1 MKKILSLF
9 IGLLLFVIVILSA
22 IKGLY
27 FGKFQ
32 ILSINGL
39 KAKSLEL
46 DKKIEEAN
54 SEIDQKYASSIQNLK
69 TAEKRLEKAKQE
81 YETKIETLNSDA
93 ELGITQ
99 IEKYKIEYLWGIIG
113 NYAKKDNLRVDL
125 DIEETSIAD
134 TYKINFSLVG
144 SYVGITNF
152 LYNIEND
159 DELNYKISNF
169 KMNPTTSTSVSKSGT
184 ETTTVSTD
192 TLNATFTVDN
202 IVINFN

>member
-1 MKKILSLF
+1 MKKILSIF
-9 IGLLLFVIVILSA
+9 IGLILLAIIFTSA
-22 IKGLY
+22 VKGLK
-27 FGKFQ
+27 FGKAQ

-39 KAKSLEL
+39 KAKSLQL
-46 DKKIEEAN
+46 DQKIEEAN
-54 SEIDQKYASSIQNLK
+54 TQIDQNYASEIQNLN
-69 TAEKRLEKAKQE
+69 TAEQRLQKVKNE
-81 YETKIETLNSDA
+81 YEAKIESLNA
-93 ELGITQ
+93 NPELGITQ

-159 DELNYKISNF
+159 DELNYRINNF
-169 KMNPTTSTSVSKSGT
+169 KLNPTTITSTSKSGV
-184 ETTTVSTD
+184 ETTTVSTES
-192 TLNATFTVDN
+192 LNATFTVEN
-202 IVINFN
+202 IIINFN

>member
-9 IGLLLFVIVILSA
+9 IGLILFAIILMCA
-22 IKGLY
+22 IKGLTL
-27 FGKFQ
+27 GKAQ

-46 DKKIEEAN
+46 DNKIEEAN
-54 SEIDQKYASSIQNLK
+54 TEIDQNYASGVQNLN
-69 TAEKRLEKAKQE
+69 TAETRLQKAKKA
-81 YETKIETLNSDA
+81 YESKIESLNSNA

-125 DIEETSIAD
+125 DIEETLIAD

-169 KMNPTTSTSVSKSGT
+169 KLNPTTVTSVSKSGT
-184 ETTTVSTD
+184 ETTSVSTD
-192 TLNATFTVDN
+192 SLNATFTVEN